1 MDLLH
6 YPLAFIAVLGVL
18 VTFHEFGHYIVA
30 RWSGVGILRFSVG
43 FGRPLLSRRDRH
55 GTQFTLAMIP
65 LGGYVRMYD
74 ERDMLSEEEEAEIEV
89 PPGTVS
95 FMDLHPAWRIA
106 ISLGG
111 PFANFILA
119 ILVYWALAVAG
130 TTNITPMVA
139 PAEENSPAA
148 LAGLDQPV
156 QILSVDGRVANGW
169 QDIGLGLTDRL
180 GESGTIA
187 LGVRDLQT
195 DRAFTVDVP
204 INNWHEGVGEPDVI
218 GSLGIQPV
226 VLSVM
231 GQLVAGSPAE
241 QAGLEPGDFVTAVN
255 GEPVLSWADWAGQI
269 EAYPNQRIAIDLY
282 RDGRQMQISA
292 TPGSRVLAD
301 GTEIGSIGV
310 YQPQIEVSHSVI
322 SALGVGVNETWDKT
336 VMILSVVKKMFT
348 GQVSV
353 KNLSGP
359 ISIAQV
365 AGDSAKYSWR
375 SFVGILAFLSVSLG
389 VFNLLPVPILDG
401 GHVVMHTA
409 ELVTGKPIP
418 ERIQVLGVQVGLFL
432 VGTMVIFATYND
444 LLRLF

>member
-43 FGRPLLSRRDRH
+43 FGRPLLSRTDRH
-55 GTQFTLAMIP
+55 GTEFTLAMIP

-74 ERDMLSEEEEAEIEV
+74 ERDHLPGQETEVEV

-111 PFANFILA
+111 PVANFILA
-119 ILVYWALAVAG
+119 IVVYWVLALAG
-130 TTNITPMVA
+130 STNITPMVA
-139 PAEENSPAA
+139 PAEAGSPAA
-148 LAGLDQPV
+148 LAGFERPV
-156 QILSVDGRVANGW
+156 QILSVDGRSANGW
-169 QDIGLGLTDRL
+169 QDIGLSLTDRL
-180 GESGTIA
+180 GESGAITFT
-187 LGVRDLQT
+187 VRDLQT
-195 DRAFTVDVP
+195 HRVSDIDVP
-204 INNWHEGVGEPDVI
+204 IYSWHEGVGEPDVI
-218 GSLGIQPV
+218 GSLGLQPV
-226 VLSVM
+226 VLS
-231 GQLVAGSPAE
+231 LVGELVEDSPAV
-241 QAGLEPGDFVTAVN
+241 QAGLQPGDFIVAVN
-255 GEPVLSWADWAGQI
+255 GVPVLSWADWAGQI
-269 EAYPNQRIAIDLY
+269 EAHPNERVVIELY
-282 RDGRQMQISA
+282 RDGRLMQLSA
-292 TPGSRVLAD
+292 TPGSRMLSD
-301 GTEIGSIGV
+301 GREVGSIGV
-310 YQPQIEVSHSVI
+310 YQPQIAVSH
-322 SALGVGVNETWDKT
+322 GVVAAMGVAVAQTWDKT
-336 VMILSVVKKMFT
+336 VLILSVVKKMIT
-348 GQVSV
+348 GHVSV

-389 VFNLLPVPILDG
+389 VFNLLPIPILDG

-409 ELVTGKPIP
+409 ELITGKPIP
-418 ERIQVLGVQVGLFL
+418 ENIQVLGVQVGLFL

>member
-1 MDLLH
+1 MDLLY

-18 VTFHEFGHYIVA
+18 VAFHEFGHYIVA

-43 FGRPLLSRRDRH
+43 FGRPLLSRTDKH

-74 ERDMLSEEEEAEIEV
+74 ERDGFGEDDTEQTL
-89 PPGTVS
+89 PPGAVS
-95 FMDLHPAWRIA
+95 FMELHPAWRIA

-111 PFANFILA
+111 PIANFILA
-119 ILVYWALAVAG
+119 AVVYWALAVAG
-130 TTNITPMVA
+130 SFNIMPVVA
-139 PAEENSPAA
+139 PAEADSPAA
-148 LAGLDQPV
+148 LAGLDIPV

-180 GESGTIA
+180 GETGQIS
-187 LGVRDLQT
+187 LGVRELETNRQYT
-195 DRAFTVDVP
+195 IDVP
-204 INNWHEGVGEPDVI
+204 ITNWHEGVGEPDVI
-218 GSLGIQPV
+218 GSLGLQPV
-226 VLSVM
+226 VLSVI
-231 GQLVAGSPAE
+231 GELVEDSPA
-241 QAGLEPGDFVTAVN
+241 QRAGLQPGDFVTAVD
-255 GEPVLSWADWAGQI
+255 GRPVLSWQDWVNEI
-269 EAYPNQRIAIDLY
+269 EAHPNTRIAVDVY
-282 RDGRQMQISA
+282 RDGRRLQLSA
-292 TPGSRVLAD
+292 TPASRTLDD
-301 GTEIGSIGV
+301 GTQIGSIGV
-310 YQPQIEVSHSVI
+310 YQAQIEVEYGVVDAI
-322 SALGVGVNETWDKT
+322 GVGVTETWDKT
-336 VMILSVVKKMFT
+336 LMILSIVKKMIT

-375 SFVGILAFLSVSLG
+375 SFIGILAFLSVSLG
-389 VFNLLPVPILDG
+389 VFNLLPIPILDG

-418 ERIQVLGVQVGLFL
+418 EKIQVLGVQVGLVL